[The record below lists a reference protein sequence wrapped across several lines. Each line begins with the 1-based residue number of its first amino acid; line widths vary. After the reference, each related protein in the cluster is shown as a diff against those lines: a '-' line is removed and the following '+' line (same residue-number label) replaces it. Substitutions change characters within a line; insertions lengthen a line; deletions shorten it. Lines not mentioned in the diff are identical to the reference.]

1 MPVLST
7 ATHAEFQ
14 RASYM
19 IEAVYRSI
27 PMSNDVWFAM
37 TTPASNAGGGYPDLW
52 DVFLLP
58 AAGHLFDVLP
68 FRYLPEDIPIVRLG
82 SFGEVDAEIRDRGRY
97 PNMQSYCQ
105 AHNGHRWYRH
115 WVGFSQRYHTLDG
128 QYHCLDVYWQPP
140 QMVYGPV
147 WIWYV
152 MMDQNEPTEY
162 WRGRI
167 MYFNGCRDM
176 GVELAMADGVVR
188 PSML

>member
-1 MPVLST
+1 M
-7 ATHAEFQ
+7 
-14 RASYM
+14 
-19 IEAVYRSI
+19 
-27 PMSNDVWFAM
+27 
-37 TTPASNAGGGYPDLW
+37 
-52 DVFLLP
+52 
-58 AAGHLFDVLP
+58 
-68 FRYLPEDIPIVRLG
+68 RLG

-97 PNMQSYCQ
+97 PNMQSYCH

-115 WVGFSQRYHTLDG
+115 WVGFSQRYHTIDG

-176 GVELAMADGVVR
+176 GVELALVDGVVR
-188 PSML
+188 RGML